1 VPLKQ
6 KKSVI
11 GNTAARRTGDAMN
24 EQTLLNDLF
33 QQLWRDI
40 DNAIAT
46 DNKHDYAV
54 IKDAARDKGRQILEL
69 VADVICER
77 DDLLKRMRNIREIVR

>member
-1 VPLKQ
+1 
-6 KKSVI
+6 
-11 GNTAARRTGDAMN
+11 MH
-24 EQTLLNDLF
+24 EQSLLNDLF

-40 DNAIAT
+40 DNAVKA
-46 DNKHDYAV
+46 DDKRDYAV
-54 IKDAARDKGRQILEL
+54 IKDAARDKGMQILEL